1 MTPFA
6 LWTHVLLKGGE
17 AMLDSMQA
25 VVKRT
30 RPGVAVIPTA
40 DAPPRDARAQDAPIA
55 PRKAPAEAKP
65 KRKAKTKAKAKP
77 ASKSK
82 ARTRSA
88 KASARRR

>member
-25 VVKRT
+25 AVKRT

-40 DAPPRDARAQDAPIA
+40 DAPPRDARVQDAPIA

-65 KRKAKTKAKAKP
+65 KRKAKTKAKAK
-77 ASKSK
+77 
-82 ARTRSA
+82 A
-88 KASARRR
+88 KAAPKRKARRR